1 MTVHARCLGRI
12 GWVVLVL
19 ALASP
24 AAAQIGDQL
33 SAYTGEN
40 ATGYLTP
47 LADAIGADLNG
58 ALYHSAYIP
67 ESGFHMSLET
77 RVVGVIF
84 ADDQRTFRATTQSGF
99 SPETTVDAPTVVGP
113 GEAVIVLGD
122 AATEFAFP
130 GGFDLNSF
138 AIAVPQIRIGSYKG
152 TEALIR
158 YIAINTG
165 DVEIGDLALY
175 GFGLRHSISQYFEPT
190 FPVDLAAGFFWQK
203 FTLGE
208 DLIDSQA
215 MTFGVQASKRYP
227 AGFVTFEP
235 YASLSV
241 DTFSMDVSY
250 KSDAPGTDA
259 VVDFTYDAD
268 TSLHLTA
275 GLSINA
281 PVVSLNGEYSFAGQN
296 TFAFGVGFGF

>member
-1 MTVHARCLGRI
+1 MIVHIRRLAKV
-12 GWVVLVL
+12 GWLVLVL
-19 ALASP
+19 AVASP
-24 AAAQIGDQL
+24 AA
-33 SAYTGEN
+33 
-40 ATGYLTP
+40 
-47 LADAIGADLNG
+47 DLNS

-67 ESGFHMSLET
+67 ESGLHISVET

-84 ADDQRTFRATTQSGF
+84 ADDQRTFRATSQGGF
-99 SPETTVDAPTVVGP
+99 SPETTVDAPTVVGS

-122 AATEFAFP
+122 AGTEFAFP

-138 AIAVPQIRIGSYKG
+138 AIAVPQIRISSFKG
-152 TEALIR
+152 TEALVR

-165 DVEIGDLALY
+165 DVEIGNLALY

-215 MTFGVQASKRYP
+215 LSFGVQASKRLP
-227 AGFVTFEP
+227 AGFVTLEP
-235 YASLSV
+235 YASLSM

-250 KSDAPGTDA
+250 TSDASGTDEA
-259 VVDFTYDAD
+259 VSFTYDAD

-281 PVVSLNGEYSFAGQN
+281 SVVSLNGEYSFAGQN
-296 TFAFGVGFGF
+296 TFAFGFGFGF

>member
-1 MTVHARCLGRI
+1 MVVHARCLAKV
-12 GWVVLVL
+12 GWVAL
-19 ALASP
+19 ALAVASP

-33 SAYTGEN
+33 SAYTGDN
-40 ATGYLTP
+40 AVGYLTP
-47 LADAIGADLNG
+47 LADAIGADLNS

-67 ESGFHMSLET
+67 ESGLHVSIET

-84 ADDQRTFRATTQSGF
+84 ADDQKTFRATTQGGF
-99 SPETTVDAPTVVGP
+99 SPDTTVVAPTVVGP
-113 GEAVIVLGD
+113 GEAVIVTGD

-130 GGFDLNSF
+130 GGLSLNSF
-138 AIAVPQIRIGSYKG
+138 ALAVPQIRIGSVKG
-152 TEALIR
+152 TEALVR

-165 DVEIGDLALY
+165 DVEIGDIALY
-175 GFGLRHSISQYFEPT
+175 GFGLRHSISQYLKPG

-215 MTFGVQASKRYP
+215 MTFGVQASKRFP
-227 AGFVTFEP
+227 TGFVTLEP
-235 YASLSV
+235 YASLSM

-250 KSDAPGTDA
+250 TSDASGTEED
-259 VVDFTYDAD
+259 VSFTYDAD

-296 TFAFGVGFGF
+296 TFAFGFGFGF

>member
-1 MTVHARCLGRI
+1 MIVHIRRLAKV
-12 GWVVLVL
+12 GWLVLVL
-19 ALASP
+19 AVASP
-24 AAAQIGDQL
+24 AAAQIGDQI
-33 SAYTGEN
+33 SAYTGDN
-40 ATGYLTP
+40 AVGYLTP
-47 LADAIGADLNG
+47 LADAIGADLNS

-67 ESGFHMSLET
+67 ESGLHISVET

-84 ADDQRTFRATTQSGF
+84 ADDQRTFRATSQGGF
-99 SPETTVDAPTVVGP
+99 SPETTVDAPTVVGS

-122 AATEFAFP
+122 AGTEFAFP

-138 AIAVPQIRIGSYKG
+138 AIAVPQIRISSFKG
-152 TEALIR
+152 TEALVR

-165 DVEIGDLALY
+165 DVEIGNLALY

-215 MTFGVQASKRYP
+215 LSFGVQASKRLP
-227 AGFVTFEP
+227 AGFVTLEP
-235 YASLSV
+235 YASLSM

-250 KSDAPGTDA
+250 TSDASGTDEA
-259 VVDFTYDAD
+259 VSFTYDAD

-281 PVVSLNGEYSFAGQN
+281 SVVSLNGEYSFAGQN
-296 TFAFGVGFGF
+296 TFAFGFGFGF